1 MNAPEN
7 ITIFS
12 YTISIIFIFFFL
24 IVEKHL
30 ICYNSQTHGFL
41 GPLIMPG
48 SQNYAQTQSDTKEA
62 ALLTLKEDKNQ
73 YKKLLMI
80 AIPMMIQNGISN
92 FVNLLDNLM
101 IGDLGTNA
109 ISGVAI
115 ANQLIFVFY
124 LLIFGATAGV
134 GIFTA
139 QYHGKGDTEGI
150 RYTFRFKIVLNT
162 ILSAL
167 SILAFLIAA
176 PFLVELFLHGK
187 GDPADAAEILDIGVD
202 YIHVILI
209 SLIPIG
215 LTQAYAGTLKD
226 LGKTKVPMLASLCA
240 IVVNLIGNALL
251 IYGKLGLPALGAV
264 GAAIATVISRFVELA
279 ILMIYTGLHSKIFP
293 FIRGA
298 FATFKVPRDL
308 ARKFFIKA
316 LPLMGNE
323 TFWALGMTV
332 INQCYSYRS
341 LDAVAA
347 INIESTIWN
356 LMGVSF
362 IAMGEAVGIV
372 MGHILG
378 SGDLSSAKKTAYK
391 MRRFTVLC
399 GLVFGILMIGIAPF
413 FPLLYDTSEYIRH
426 LATGFI
432 MIAGATMPLC
442 AYSHASYFILR
453 AGGNAFVTMLFDA
466 VYTWVIVVVTAY
478 VLSRYTTL
486 SITWMVAIVR
496 SLEIFKSTIGFFM
509 VRSGMWVRNIVN
521 N

>member
-1 MNAPEN
+1 M
-7 ITIFS
+7 
-12 YTISIIFIFFFL
+12 
-24 IVEKHL
+24 
-30 ICYNSQTHGFL
+30 
-41 GPLIMPG
+41 
-48 SQNYAQTQSDTKEA
+48 
-62 ALLTLKEDKNQ
+62 TLKEDKQ
-73 YKKLLMI
+73 VYKKLLLI

-101 IGDLGTNA
+101 IGELGTNA

-124 LLIFGATAGV
+124 LLTFGATAGV

-150 RYTFRFKIVLNT
+150 RYSFRFKIILNT

-167 SILAFLIAA
+167 SILVFALAA
-176 PFLVELFLHGK
+176 PFLVELFLHGD
-187 GDPADAAEILDIGVD
+187 GNPADAAEILDIGVD
-202 YIHVILI
+202 YIKVMLI
-209 SLIPIG
+209 GLIPIG

-226 LGKTKVPMLASLCA
+226 LGKTKVPMVASLCA

-251 IYGKLGLPALGAV
+251 IYGMLGLPALGAV
-264 GAAIATVISRFVELA
+264 GAAIATVISRFVELG
-279 ILMIYTGLHSKIFP
+279 ILIIYTGKNADRFP
-293 FIRGA
+293 FIKGA
-298 FATFKVPRDL
+298 FSSFKVPSDL
-308 ARKFFIKA
+308 ARKFFVKA
-316 LPLMGNE
+316 LPLMANE
-323 TFWALGMTV
+323 TLWALGMTM

-378 SGDLSSAKKTAYK
+378 SGDLSTAKEKAYK

-399 GLVFGILMIGIAPF
+399 GVVFGAIMVGIAPF
-413 FPLLYDTSEYIRH
+413 FPLLYSTTDYIRH
-426 LATGFI
+426 MATGFI
-432 MIAGATMPLC
+432 MIAGVTMPFC
-442 AYSHASYFILR
+442 AYSHASYFIIR
-453 AGGNAFVTMLFDA
+453 AGGNAFITVIFDA

-478 VLSRYTTL
+478 VLSRYTSL
-486 SITWMVAIVR
+486 SVTWMVAIIR
-496 SLEIFKSTIGFFM
+496 SLEFFKSMIGFFM
-509 VRSGMWVRNIVN
+509 VRSGIWVRNIVN
-521 N
+521 T